1 EGGAPAQAGTRFSV
15 HDVVLDDISRSYTG
29 LGWLFFVANSWPTN
43 PVNTITIN
51 HVTGFPDAGSGFLL
65 TGNQSPNPNMYGFVL
80 TNSIVTSGQS
90 PVWSMGGG
98 RTSCAFGDVPVTTLN
113 QCFGKY
119 TFEANAL
126 VAPPAHYPPPS
137 WPKGAMFPPSPN
149 NVGFVEYNNG
159 NGGNYELQ
167 PTSPYKNAGTDGKD
181 LGADIVGLNQLLA
194 NVE

>member
-1 EGGAPAQAGTRFSV
+1 
-15 HDVVLDDISRSYTG
+15 
-29 LGWLFFVANSWPTN
+29 
-43 PVNTITIN
+43 VNTITIN